1 MWVYKNNEKDYF
13 VHQIGQIKRSF
24 RERLKDHFKATL
36 SGKCYIYDMESNN
49 NLRNEIIRVAHK
61 GNFEKKAYEEKY
73 GSLSDAGENYI
84 SSLDFLFAP
93 LEINDIDAGESY
105 LINRVIKNGKESYKL
120 FLINDV
126 IPLNCNIEFE
136 NKFTE
141 NIIVNF

>member
-1 MWVYKNNEKDYF
+1 
-13 VHQIGQIKRSF
+13 
-24 RERLKDHFKATL
+24 
-36 SGKCYIYDMESNN
+36 MESNN